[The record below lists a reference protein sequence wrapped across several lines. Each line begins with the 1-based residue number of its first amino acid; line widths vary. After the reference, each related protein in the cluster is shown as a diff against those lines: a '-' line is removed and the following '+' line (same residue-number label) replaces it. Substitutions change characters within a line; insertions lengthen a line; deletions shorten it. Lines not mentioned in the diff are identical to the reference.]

1 MEKQI
6 LAVLPNDFSTVMRER
21 VTVLLKMEKHHLDR
35 KWVRTFGLSEISACC
50 ERMEEHLS
58 GVRLYSP
65 ELQKEMLQNTAFAA
79 YYAAFLT
86 ALPEEPPQ
94 EETTA
99 PATVH
104 PYRSGNRYGYN
115 RPEPPRPH
123 SRRDILTERLVAFLG
138 ICRAA
143 GIDITDSPL
152 KELMETL
159 ERDALTDQQRLD
171 YLRLI
176 APMKLPEADREIAAA
191 SISNCVELPSELSEA
206 QKGLLLKQATGD
218 RELFA
223 SASFAEVSELLI
235 SYPLLNSIV
244 EFLSE
249 MDIRDQLGM
258 KEYTQFSQNAPEYH
272 RLIPSILGCLEPGSA
287 NAFMR
292 YWHESGCP
300 LGELQ
305 TMEQRLAAD
314 MELDLTEIFSSY
326 AGYVNLLYGKRFKSI
341 DFGCITGWQEN
352 ILLHAIVKNKKHFIR
367 MVDGNPEAFLTVP
380 STSILFNETLYQ
392 QHFNLNELTE
402 KDLSDCAWMVS
413 RRLHVENF
421 MPERIYT
428 FQEIRTLYDAD
439 AVYVSLYNRLTSPKQ
454 DYRLLV
460 IRQFLKR
467 KLLKKAPDS
476 AELDALAEKL
486 NTKPV
491 DRWMQ
496 EDFKA
501 IRDLNALDAVRLLI
515 HFDTVRHL
523 LPTLESREDVILVL
537 RNLEHLAQF
546 DTVFA
551 LKAHIVEIDV
561 DWNQL
566 SEIMELTDNF
576 KAKYMEGITR
586 FVCHN
591 GAYIANLYQRN
602 LESPQQEAFLRVVKA
617 ELMGQL
623 DTLKYFEGDLQKELD
638 LNISEQAVA
647 YWKENTR
654 ISQDEIMI
662 KEHDDFFST
671 MLLGIQ
677 PQRTCLAYDQGIY
690 KKCLLS
696 GFDSNKKV
704 LYAEIAGERVG
715 RAYLRLTKGRMGQ
728 ADEGK
733 KKTAFTFVDV
743 ENIQERQTEKTPY
756 GEQLTLFLECPY
768 FGGVNDQTEHQ
779 INDLMIELASRKANA
794 LGAVLV
800 LSDDYHGTRSEG
812 FTYTKFNIYISKTKA
827 GAQYLDSLGGAATV
841 DTEGCYK
848 ANTFL
853 VRSADISE

>member
-6 LAVLPNDFSTVMRER
+6 LAVMPNDFSAVMRER
-21 VTVLLKMEKHHLDR
+21 VAVLLEMEKHHLDR
-35 KWVRTFGLSEISACC
+35 KWVRTFDLPEISACC
-50 ERMEEHLS
+50 DRMEEHLS
-58 GVRLYSP
+58 GAGIYSP

-86 ALPEEPPQ
+86 ALPEEPP
-94 EETTA
+94 EETAAAA
-99 PATVH
+99 PIY
-104 PYRSGNRYGYN
+104 PYRSGNRHGYN
-115 RPEPPRPH
+115 RPEPPRPR
-123 SRRDILTERLVAFLG
+123 SRKDILTGRLVAFLS
-138 ICRAA
+138 ICRTA

-152 KELMETL
+152 DELMEAL
-159 ERDALTDQQRLD
+159 EMDDLTDQQRLD
-171 YLRLI
+171 YLRHI
-176 APMKLPEADREIAAA
+176 APMKLPEADRKIAAA
-191 SISNCVELPSELSEA
+191 SISNCVDLPPKLSEA
-206 QKGLLLKQATGD
+206 QKELLLKQATGD
-218 RELFA
+218 RALFA
-223 SASFAEVSELLI
+223 SSSFAEVSKLLA
-235 SYPLLNSIV
+235 SYPLLNNIA

-249 MDIRDQLGM
+249 MDISDQLGM

-272 RLIPSILGCLEPGSA
+272 RLILSILGCLEPATA

-305 TMEQRLAAD
+305 TMELRLAAD

-341 DFGCITGWQEN
+341 DFTRITGRQEN

-367 MVDGNPEAFLTVP
+367 MVDSNPKAFFAVP
-380 STSILFNETLYQ
+380 STSILFNERLYQ
-392 QHFNLNELTE
+392 QHLNLNELTE
-402 KDLSDCAWMVS
+402 KDLADCTWMVS

-421 MPERIYT
+421 ASERVYT
-428 FQEIRTLYDAD
+428 FQEIRTLYDTEE
-439 AVYVSLYNRLTSPKQ
+439 VYISLYNRLTSPKQ

-467 KLLKKAPDS
+467 KLLKKAPDY

-501 IRDLNALDAVRLLI
+501 IRDLNACDAVQLLI

-523 LPTLESREDVILVL
+523 LPMLESREDAILVL
-537 RNLEHLAQF
+537 RNPEHLAQF
-546 DTVFA
+546 DTVSA

-561 DWNQL
+561 DWKQL
-566 SEIMELTDNF
+566 SKDMELSDDFT
-576 KAKYMEGITR
+576 ARYTEGIIR
-586 FVCHN
+586 FICNN
-591 GAYIANLYQRN
+591 GAYIANQYRRN
-602 LESPQQEAFLRVVKA
+602 LESQQEEAFLRVVKA
-617 ELMGQL
+617 ELMGRL
-623 DTLKYFEGDLQKELD
+623 DTLKYYKGDLQKELD
-638 LNISEQAVA
+638 LNVSEQAIA
-647 YWKENTR
+647 CWKENTS
-654 ISQDEIMI
+654 ISQGEIMVR
-662 KEHDDFFST
+662 EYDDFFST

-690 KKCLLS
+690 KNCLLS
-696 GFDSNKKV
+696 GFDSNKKI

-715 RAYLRLTKGRMGQ
+715 RAYLRLTKGRMGK
-728 ADEGK
+728 AGK
-733 KKTAFTFVDV
+733 NGKKTAFTFVDV
-743 ENIQERQTEKTPY
+743 ENIQERQAEKTPY
-756 GEQLTLFLECPY
+756 SEQLALFLECPY
-768 FGGVNDQTEHQ
+768 FGGVNDQTERR
-779 INDLMIELASRKANA
+779 INDLMIELASRKAND

-800 LSDDYHGTRSEG
+800 LSDDYHGIRSEG

-827 GAQYLDSLGGAATV
+827 GAQYLDSLGGEATV

-848 ANTFL
+848 SNTFL
-853 VRSADISE
+853 VRNADIFE